1 MEMQPN
7 RNLTQQV
14 THTIGMGILQGKYH
28 RDMPFPSEAE
38 LSESFNVSR
47 SATREAVKML
57 TAKGLLSSRPRQGI
71 RIMPESHWNMFD
83 IDVLTWILSGTHT
96 LELLRDF
103 IQMRIAIEP
112 EAAALAAANPDSPE
126 VASIAGALDRMRA
139 AEAGQDDPLESDIA
153 FHTAILAAS
162 QNRFLMQ
169 LRPFSATALRV
180 SIRHTNRL
188 KGVPTA
194 DAKAHAKVYEAIC
207 KGKAN
212 LARKH
217 MRGLIEEALAL
228 INAKI
233 EDANSVA

>member
-1 MEMQPN
+1 MEMEPN

-14 THTIGMGILQGKYH
+14 THAIGLGILQGKYR
-28 RDMPFPSEAE
+28 RDQPFPSEAE

-71 RIMPESHWNMFD
+71 RILPENHWNMFD
-83 IDVLTWILSGTHT
+83 IDVLSWILSGTHT

-103 IQMRIAIEP
+103 IQMRTAIEP

-126 VASIAGALDRMRA
+126 VADIAKALDRMHA

-162 QNRFLMQ
+162 HNRFLVQ

-194 DAKAHAKVYEAIC
+194 DAQAHAKVYDAIC
-207 KGKAN
+207 RGQAD
-212 LARKH
+212 LARQH

-228 INAKI
+228 INSKIDTAKPI
-233 EDANSVA
+233 A